1 MIDCR
6 KIDVEEKKSE
16 SESERT
22 EGKEITNRGTRSFY
36 DAGKLLRKVLFKFRT
51 PSSFIFKLY
60 PFAFVLSKLHAH
72 SFLYTYIFTLQRSLV
87 STWNFFLCV
96 CTYIYIYTHT
106 HTIVFNLLERSR
118 RKNGPVHFGFTWHA
132 RKISPL
138 HPMNFLFISLSLP
151 MENLSIRVNRQ
162 NGEHKKYKKNRQY
175 LYSIS
180 LSLSNYRR
188 WITDLDEPR

>member
-1 MIDCR
+1 MYNVPKTISLTILLKEELFEIYLERKAYVLPHVCTKMIDCR

-87 STWNFFLCV
+87 ST
-96 CTYIYIYTHT
+96 
-106 HTIVFNLLERSR
+106 
-118 RKNGPVHFGFTWHA
+118 
-132 RKISPL
+132 
-138 HPMNFLFISLSLP
+138 
-151 MENLSIRVNRQ
+151 
-162 NGEHKKYKKNRQY
+162 
-175 LYSIS
+175 
-180 LSLSNYRR
+180 
-188 WITDLDEPR
+188 